1 LRNDCN
7 PSNSSEIAKKIRVF
21 HQPYFWKTARLLERF
36 TPAEQAV
43 IAIANSEQKTNV
55 VRKAIA

>member
-1 LRNDCN
+1 L
-7 PSNSSEIAKKIRVF
+7 EIAKKIRVF